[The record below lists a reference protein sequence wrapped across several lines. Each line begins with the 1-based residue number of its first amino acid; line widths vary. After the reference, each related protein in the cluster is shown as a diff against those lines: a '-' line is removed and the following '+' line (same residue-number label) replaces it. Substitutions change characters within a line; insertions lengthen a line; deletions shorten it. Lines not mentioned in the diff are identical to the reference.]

1 MALFLDLLFL
11 HFRVW
16 ATLKGL
22 AVGLLVLL
30 GWRIIMSVDAAV
42 QARKRLQRPAQ
53 SVPMA
58 ATIGAMAIVV
68 AAVLLQST
76 NQLNPLAAFRAFR
89 ISSGSMCP
97 TLCEGDRIIADVRGF
112 RSQEPQR
119 GEVVMFLFDREST
132 LHVKRIVAVGGDK
145 VANTQADLVVNGSPI
160 RLPISACGTSI
171 VKTSSELQPSA
182 NVRKL
187 RIPSQQF
194 FVVGDDLGHSYD
206 SRFYGAIDA
215 SRLRGK
221 PIYVSQ
227 KTGRIGCT
235 IR

>member
-1 MALFLDLLFL
+1 
-11 HFRVW
+11 
-16 ATLKGL
+16 
-22 AVGLLVLL
+22 
-30 GWRIIMSVDAAV
+30 
-42 QARKRLQRPAQ
+42 
-53 SVPMA
+53 
-58 ATIGAMAIVV
+58 
-68 AAVLLQST
+68 
-76 NQLNPLAAFRAFR
+76 
-89 ISSGSMCP
+89 
-97 TLCEGDRIIADVRGF
+97 
-112 RSQEPQR
+112 
-119 GEVVMFLFDREST
+119 MFLFDREST